1 MVMSGVRDG
10 RGKETA
16 GLFGTEARQCRMVEG
31 PTGGAYHLPTSDANR
46 PNGGDADLSMRNPR
60 RQDRDG

>member
-1 MVMSGVRDG
+1 
-10 RGKETA
+10 
-16 GLFGTEARQCRMVEG
+16 MVEG